1 MSPCIDRVPASEPAW
16 WGTYA
21 RGPRK
26 IGLYEVNP
34 SAYTSF
40 VPETTGNLDWRP
52 ERNRRTTAA
61 ERFFYVRTPARA
73 LFNGRALAGEPSGSP
88 VSYSPVRQPRH
99 VPGHPNWRW
108 EPGCST
114 RIGGRTMLRQATA
127 RPGQPESLSTIV
139 REALRTAAL
148 APDLAAALDVAGAAL
163 IDIAQ
168 LARDDQPSQREQ
180 APVREIFCTIQRVAD
195 ETLGALERAACIF
208 AAIDR
213 LTRDTD
219 EPVNELALI
228 GRSLVSSQSEALD
241 STFTG
246 IAYRM
251 SRMEACHG

>member
-1 MSPCIDRVPASEPAW
+1 
-16 WGTYA
+16 
-21 RGPRK
+21 
-26 IGLYEVNP
+26 
-34 SAYTSF
+34 
-40 VPETTGNLDWRP
+40 
-52 ERNRRTTAA
+52 
-61 ERFFYVRTPARA
+61 
-73 LFNGRALAGEPSGSP
+73 
-88 VSYSPVRQPRH
+88 
-99 VPGHPNWRW
+99 
-108 EPGCST
+108 
-114 RIGGRTMLRQATA
+114 MLRQATA